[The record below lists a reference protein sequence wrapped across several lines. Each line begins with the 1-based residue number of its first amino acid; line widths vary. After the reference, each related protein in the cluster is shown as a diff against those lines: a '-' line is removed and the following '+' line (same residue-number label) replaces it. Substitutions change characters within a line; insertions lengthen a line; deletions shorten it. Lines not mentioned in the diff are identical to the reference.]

1 MNMKRV
7 DAGIA
12 GIPHTPVSGK
22 TPVKTVS
29 PAARKFAE
37 YLARRLRPMIES
49 RQEEPPPVT
58 GGNS

>member
-1 MNMKRV
+1 MKRV

-12 GIPHTPVSGK
+12 STSVSAK
-22 TPVKTVS
+22 TPAKTVS

-49 RQEEPPPVT
+49 RQEEQPPVT